1 MAAARRRNAAARGMQ
16 INSVMRKSILTKFIF
31 GSLLAS
37 ATVFGS
43 ACSKDKKAQT
53 TPPPVETATPTT
65 PTENKDTPAPA
76 ASATADQVFFAFD
89 SAEITVPGRA
99 TLDDVAV
106 WVKSNPERTI
116 LVRGHS
122 DKSGGADYN
131 LDLSARR
138 AQAVATY
145 LKGQGVGEGQIIMAA
160 VGESMANLDPEGAN
174 RRVVIFA
181 TAVQSSM
188 R

>member
-1 MAAARRRNAAARGMQ
+1 MQ
-16 INSVMRKSILTKFIF
+16 NKQVMRKSILTKFIF

-43 ACSKDKKAQT
+43 ACSKSKKADT
-53 TPPPVETATPTT
+53 TPPPVEAAATPTT
-65 PTENKDTPAPA
+65 PSSSDAPAPNA
-76 ASATADQVFFAFD
+76 ATADQVFFAFD
-89 SAEITVPGRA
+89 SAELTVPGRA

-116 LVRGHS
+116 LIRGHA

-131 LDLSARR
+131 LDLSAKR
-138 AQAVATY
+138 AQAVGTY
-145 LKGQGVGEGQIIMAA
+145 LKTQGVAEGQIILAA
-160 VGESMANLDPEGAN
+160 VGETMANLDPEGAN

-181 TAVQSSM
+181 TSVQSSM
-188 R
+188 K